1 LKNSRDDLFDSYLQ
15 SQSLAVRSARDNIH
29 RAQTKA
35 LQNLKDHTNA
45 QKRQEVDSMMH
56 KNMQVIQALKARVA
70 VLEGENQLLVV
81 DNETLR
87 QQSLDGFQIGKE
99 AVHLSDDRQKLSVD
113 LADKAEQ
120 IRMLL
125 LQHDG
130 LQRQWQETQRK
141 IQLLK

>member
-1 LKNSRDDLFDSYLQ
+1 
-15 SQSLAVRSARDNIH
+15 
-29 RAQTKA
+29 
-35 LQNLKDHTNA
+35 
-45 QKRQEVDSMMH
+45 MMH